1 MNSIIISEYFK
12 NYNLL
17 SKKEDIKNLIIKK
30 NIRLDKN
37 IKINLEVDR
46 TICTMLRIVNL
57 FTEYFYEK
65 EITIILDFANSATLK
80 LSDYK
85 NARKN
90 WLNYI
95 ENDNRTNWKRSKFDD
110 SKKEISS
117 NIMNNLDVKPFSLI
131 KNLQKNII
139 NNINNNENKEI
150 IINLL
155 YEINYYIY
163 RLNEKLFEYENI
175 K

>member
-1 MNSIIISEYFK
+1 MNNILISEYFK
-12 NYNLL
+12 NYSLL
-17 SKKEDIKNLIIKK
+17 SKKEDIKNLINKK
-30 NIRLDKN
+30 KIRLNKN
-37 IKINLEVDR
+37 TKINLQVDR
-46 TICTMLRIVNL
+46 TICTMLRFVNL
-57 FTEYFYEK
+57 FTEYIYEK

-85 NARKN
+85 NARQN

-110 SKKEISS
+110 NKKEISL

-131 KNLQKNII
+131 KILQKNII